1 MSHKKFYLKCHNKF
15 FLESKSSN
23 TDPEAVL
30 ARVLAAAA
38 ESEERSE
45 DIATKFFDSNLPTDE
60 FLQQFQESRMEMHL
74 RKLKSEKMQELLRR
88 GAHQGV
94 SQPSIYPTS
103 NFYGGGMP
111 YPTQP
116 SFPMPM
122 MPPLMRPP
130 Y

>member
-1 MSHKKFYLKCHNKF
+1 MINNLIFIF
-15 FLESKSSN
+15 VESKSSS
-23 TDPEAVL
+23 TDPESVL

-38 ESEERSE
+38 ESEEKSE
-45 DIATKFFDSNLPTDE
+45 AIANQFFDNNIMTDE
-60 FLQQFQESRMEMHL
+60 FLETFKSSRMEMHL
-74 RKLKSEKMQELLRR
+74 RKLKAEKMQELLRQ

-94 SQPSIYPTS
+94 NNNHPSAYPTS

-111 YPTQP
+111 YPNQP

-122 MPPLMRPP
+122 MPSPMRPP